1 MQIPS
6 SNLKNGQPCQGIEY
20 GGCLFIVDESKQMS
34 YSEFWFIAREYNKLK
49 KKEIGKEC
57 SVKISNI
64 EHIAK
69 ILHAK
74 EKWGCVYDDKIET
87 LLTQHKNEMFVLK

>member
-49 KKEIGKEC
+49 KKKLVRNVQLRYQI
-57 SVKISNI
+57 
-64 EHIAK
+64 
-69 ILHAK
+69 
-74 EKWGCVYDDKIET
+74 
-87 LLTQHKNEMFVLK
+87 